1 MSANEGGMKHQTR
14 RSLRVVLTLVHVIIQ
29 LLLIG
34 YIYLNQ
40 ENLIALEAGNDH
52 QVLIRVM
59 IYIGIMIGVFGVY
72 YSLMKLLS
80 RRNIPE

>member
-1 MSANEGGMKHQTR
+1 MKHQTR